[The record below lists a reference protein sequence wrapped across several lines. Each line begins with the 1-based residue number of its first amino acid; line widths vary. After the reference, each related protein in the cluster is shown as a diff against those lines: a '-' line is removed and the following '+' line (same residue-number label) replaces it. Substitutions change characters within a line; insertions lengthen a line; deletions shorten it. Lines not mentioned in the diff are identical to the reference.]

1 MSPLSPPPE
10 ASQPPTPPSPA
21 SQGSASQPSLGRSS
35 SGTLPHSPS
44 GRPLNGGADG
54 TGRRVAY
61 ARALRAAGLLAAL
74 ADEHFEALCSALAQ
88 TSAED
93 TQDDLLRTYYL
104 AEDDPGVGVA
114 LARQLADQAL
124 VIDKESAC
132 GTIAQC
138 INHLRGFAAPLA
150 GLDVAW
156 LEPGGQVVLLADSWH
171 ATVPRT
177 SDPTKKPE
185 DYDVSLTQL
194 IATLNRYLAACRHE
208 RRFLRLAV
216 EDSGLPVYV
225 ALTRDQAVELR
236 RVEAVR
242 IER

>member
-1 MSPLSPPPE
+1 MSFPSPPSE
-10 ASQPPTPPSPA
+10 ASQPPDPPA
-21 SQGSASQPSLGRSS
+21 SAVLSS
-35 SGTLPHSPS
+35 HDQLEAARHSVDDYP
-44 GRPLNGGADG
+44 ADG
-54 TGRRVAY
+54 FSERLSRRVVY

-74 ADEHFEALCSALAQ
+74 PDERFDALCAALANPG
-88 TSAED
+88 AED

-104 AEDDPGVGVA
+104 AEDDPGASVA
-114 LARQLADQAL
+114 LTRQLADRAL
-124 VIDKESAC
+124 VIEKEAAC
-132 GTIAQC
+132 GTLAQC
-138 INHLRGFAAPLA
+138 INHLRGFAMPLA

-156 LEPGGQVVLLADSWH
+156 IEPGGQVVLLADSWH

-177 SDPTKKPE
+177 SDSAKQPE
-185 DYDVSLTQL
+185 DYEVSLIQL

-216 EDSGLPVYV
+216 EDTGLPVYV
-225 ALTRDQAVELR
+225 ALTREQAVELR